1 MEVEIDKAHQEAL
14 KAVQRKNKDRILF
27 AWKGLNLFFE
37 IEAKAHLKR
46 QRMYEETMKQFI
58 DKKYIC
64 EENLLKIDSSSSDKE
79 IVSLLQ
85 FVKAAHD
92 GLRM

>member
-1 MEVEIDKAHQEAL
+1 MELQIDQAHQEAL
-14 KAVQRKNKDRILF
+14 KAVQKKNKDRIWFLR
-27 AWKGLNLFFE
+27 KGVNLFL
-37 IEAKAHLKR
+37 IEAKAYLKR

>member
-1 MEVEIDKAHQEAL
+1 
-14 KAVQRKNKDRILF
+14 
-27 AWKGLNLFFE
+27 
-37 IEAKAHLKR
+37 
-46 QRMYEETMKQFI
+46 MKQFI